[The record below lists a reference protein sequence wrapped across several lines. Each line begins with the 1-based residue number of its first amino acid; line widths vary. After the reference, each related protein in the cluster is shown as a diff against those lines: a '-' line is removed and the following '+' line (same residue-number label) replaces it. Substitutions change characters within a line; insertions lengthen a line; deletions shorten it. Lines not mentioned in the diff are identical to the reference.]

1 MGWMSDVQQ
10 KKRAIDLVHAGVPVT
25 EVARCF
31 GKSRQCLHKWL
42 RRYEDEGEAGLEEH
56 SRAPHEPANAVSAP
70 MRRRIVQRGRRHNND
85 GARVIRDWLFG
96 LELDERVPAVST
108 VHLILDEAGLVERG
122 RRTRVP
128 VLGRKKSKWPEPS
141 GPNDVWAVDFKGE
154 FTVGGRWCHPLTLTD
169 SYSRYVLRIDAQQG
183 QDTHTTQR
191 HLWRAFRTY
200 GLPKAIRCDNGDPFI
215 HAAAPRGLSR
225 LSSVWIRL
233 GIDIQ
238 RIDSGKPAQNGRHE
252 RFHRE
257 LKRHTARPAADNFAA
272 QQKRFA
278 RFKHRFNHERPHRA
292 LQMSKPAAHYHR
304 SERSCPSSIPP
315 VHHPTAETVLRVA
328 HDGSI
333 RFKSQ
338 RYYLTASLGAQTVGV
353 TEVDDGLFQ
362 LSYGPLQ
369 LGVITYRTKEPRIC
383 LVP

>member
-10 KKRAIDLVHAGVPVT
+10 KKRAIDLVHAGVPVS

-42 RRYEDEGEAGLEEH
+42 RRHEEEGDGGLEER
-56 SRAPHEPANAVSAP
+56 SRAPHQPANAVSVQ
-70 MRRRIVQRGRRHNND
+70 MRRRIVQRRCRHKKD
-85 GARVIRDWLFG
+85 GARIIQDWLLG
-96 LELDERVPAVST
+96 LELSEPVPAVST
-108 VHLILDEAGLVERG
+108 VHRILDDAGLVERG
-122 RRTRVP
+122 RRPRAPALTPR
-128 VLGRKKSKWPEPS
+128 RSKWPEPTA
-141 GPNDVWAVDFKGE
+141 PNDVWAVDFKGE

-183 QDTHTTQR
+183 QDTHTTGT
-191 HLWRAFRTY
+191 HMLRAFREY
-200 GLPKAIRCDNGDPFI
+200 GLPNAIRCDNGDPFI

-278 RFKHRFNHERPHRA
+278 RFKHRFNHERPHRS
-292 LQMSKPAAHYHR
+292 LQMTKPAAHYHP
-304 SERSCPSSIPP
+304 SERTCPSSIP
-315 VHHPTAETVLRVA
+315 HIIHPTAETVLRVA
-328 HDGSI
+328 NDGSI
-333 RFKSQ
+333 RFRS
-338 RYYLTASLGAQTVGV
+338 RRHYLTASLSAQTIGV
-353 TEVDDGLFQ
+353 TEVDDEMFS

-369 LGVITYRTKEPRIC
+369 LGVITYRTQEPRIC